1 MRVRN
6 IWGVVMARKVSWGVL
21 GVAKIGVEKVIP
33 AMQRGEA
40 SRIDAIASR
49 DIAKAQSAA
58 AALGIPRAYGSYE
71 ELLADPAIEAI
82 YNPLPN
88 ELHVPWTLR
97 ALEAGKH
104 VLCEK
109 PIALS
114 AGEAEALLA
123 ARDRSGKLVAEAFM
137 VRFHPQWRRAH
148 ELAHSGAIGELQAIQ
163 TFFSY
168 RLLDPTN
175 IRNKPPGGGA
185 LYDIGCYA
193 ILTARYMFGADPTRV
208 MAAIDRDPLMGTD
221 RMVSAI
227 AEFSGGRQLT
237 FTCATQTSAHQRVTI
252 AGDKGRIEVAIP
264 FNAPPDRPTH
274 ITIDTGEDL
283 FGGGARREEFATC
296 DQYTLQGD
304 AFSRAVLGETPLGYP
319 IEDAI
324 ANMRVI
330 DAVFRAAKSGR
341 WETP

>member
-1 MRVRN
+1 MT
-6 IWGVVMARKVSWGVL
+6 RKVSWGVL

-33 AMQRGEA
+33 AMQLGALTRV
-40 SRIDAIASR
+40 DAIASR
-49 DIAKAQSAA
+49 DIEKARSAA
-58 AALGIPRAYGSYE
+58 GKLGIAKAYGSYE

-97 ALEAGKH
+97 ALSAGKH

-109 PIALS
+109 PIGLN
-114 AGEAEALLA
+114 AGEAQALLA
-123 ARDRSGKLVAEAFM
+123 TRASSGKLVAEAFM

-148 ELAHSGAIGELQAIQ
+148 ELAHSGAIGELRAIQ

-168 RLLDPTN
+168 HLLDPAN

-193 ILTARYMFGADPTRV
+193 ILTARYIFGAEPIRV
-208 MAAIDRDPLMGTD
+208 MSSIDRDPVMGTD
-221 RMVSAI
+221 RLISAL
-227 AEFSGGRQLT
+227 AEFPGGRQLT
-237 FTCATQTSAHQRVTI
+237 FTCATQTSAHQSVTI
-252 AGDKGRIEVAIP
+252 GGDRGRIEIAIP

-283 FGGGARREEFATC
+283 FGGGARVEEFATC

-304 AFSRAVLGETPLGYP
+304 AFSRAALGEGALEFP

-330 DAVFRAAKSGR
+330 DAIFRSGQSGK
-341 WETP
+341 WEAP